1 MADPGLRRSLSILL
15 EPGRRARWVWLIGL
29 AVVNAAVEALGAL
42 LIFFAVNRVTGGA
55 ASTPLDSLFPPGTDR
70 STMLIVAAVI
80 GVFFLGRA
88 AFTIGRTWIDSRVV
102 QNTAARTA
110 DRLFRRY
117 LATPYRL
124 HLRRSSP
131 ELIRNAITSVDE
143 VASRFLTPLVSVSGE
158 AIIIVVMVAVLAV
171 TAPVPTA
178 VVAGVIG
185 VVGFALL
192 RVVRTRL
199 RTVGRL
205 SERSQ
210 QRSFA
215 AIQQGLH
222 DLRDIKVYGRER
234 FFAGIF
240 RRERRLF
247 ARARYEMATLSVVP
261 RVGIETLVFLMV
273 VGFLAV
279 STADAA
285 AGSLSVL
292 GLFAYAALRIM
303 PGVNRVIN
311 GLNKIR
317 FSTAA
322 VENVIGDLQG
332 PEPPLPAHRRP
343 DQPLEWS
350 TLVLADV
357 CFRYEDEGPDVLCD
371 IDLVLHQGEAVGLV
385 GPTGS
390 GKSTLLDLLLGLLEP
405 TDGSITLDGRPLAE
419 LLDLWQASIGLVP
432 QEIYLLDDTIRRNVA
447 FGVRDRDIDDES
459 VWRALKLAQLAT
471 FVESTEH
478 GLDTPVGERGVSL
491 SGGQRQRVAIARAL
505 YHDPRILVFDEAT
518 SSLDSATEREL
529 LAAID
534 RIGRDRTIFM
544 VAHRLSTVRGCD
556 RILVVDE
563 GRIVASG
570 TYDEL
575 ARDSDLFRELTETSA
590 EER

>member
-1 MADPGLRRSLSILL
+1 MANPGLRRSLSILL
-15 EPGRRARWVWLIGL
+15 EPGRRARWVWLIAL
-29 AVVNAAVEALGAL
+29 AVVNAGVEAVGAL

-88 AFTIGRTWIDSRVV
+88 VFTIGRTWIDSRVV

-143 VASRFLTPLVSVSGE
+143 VATRFLTPLVSVTGE
-158 AIIIVVMVAVLAV
+158 AIIIVVMVAVLAF
-171 TAPVPTA
+171 TAPLPTI

-185 VVGFALL
+185 VVGFGLL
-192 RVVRTRL
+192 RLVRVRL
-199 RTVGRL
+199 RRVGQL

-210 QRSFA
+210 RRSFA

-317 FSTAA
+317 FSAAA
-322 VENVIGDLQG
+322 VQNVTGDLQG
-332 PEPPLPAHRRP
+332 PEPALPAHGRP
-343 DQPLEWS
+343 DRPLEWS
-350 TLVLADV
+350 TLVLSRV

-371 IDLVLHQGEAVGLV
+371 IDLTLQRGEAVGLV

-405 TDGSITLDGRPLAE
+405 TEGSITLDGRPLADV
-419 LLDLWQASIGLVP
+419 LDAWQASIGLVP

-491 SGGQRQRVAIARAL
+491 RQRVAIARAL

-563 GRIVASG
+563 GRIVATG

-575 ARDSDLFRELTETSA
+575 ARDSELFRELSEAPSGGDV
-590 EER
+590 R